1 MEKGS
6 INLAAEATKILEIV
20 GEVLFFVSDGET
32 IASPETCSRLVN
44 IVAQMQQQLPGSRMN
59 EAFGAISVEA
69 QNGINL
75 AMQ

>member
-6 INLAAEATKILEIV
+6 INLGSEATKVLEVV

-32 IASPETCSRLVN
+32 IASQETCSRLAN
-44 IVAQMQQQLPGSRMN
+44 IVAQMQQQLPGARMN
-59 EAFGAISVEA
+59 EAFAAISSEA